1 MTEKRFTIRKSMYIA
16 DGYVVVDN
24 EHRHTFSTLPKSKAI
39 NYCRI
44 LNLLN
49 DENKE
54 LKEEIIEWKSKYFE
68 AMDTVINEYS
78 TNIKED
84 MEELEKEVWG
94 DVE

>member
-1 MTEKRFTIRKSMYIA
+1 MTEKQFLLNDDLSDLQDCKCVM
-16 DGYVVVDN
+16 DNYVDVDTWYTLGATVDLLN
-24 EHRHTFSTLPKSKAI
+24 E
-39 NYCRI
+39 
-44 LNLLN
+44 LN

-54 LKEEIIEWKSKYFE
+54 LKEEIIKWKSKYFE

-84 MEELEKEVWG
+84 MEKLKKEVWG